1 MKYAN
6 KEVRMLI
13 AEKHQGVNNYFTDS
27 LLYQDSLETANNLS
41 PEVPDYDNEADAE
54 PEPEEEY
61 LWELNPFITSINKLD
76 INNTANYVGE
86 WFINK
91 GLDLAYFLY

>member
-1 MKYAN
+1 MKYGN
-6 KEVRMLI
+6 EEVRMLI

-61 LWELNPFITSINKLD
+61 LWELNLFVRALISSILITSLMLK
-76 INNTANYVGE
+76 AS
-86 WFINK
+86 
-91 GLDLAYFLY
+91 DLLMKI